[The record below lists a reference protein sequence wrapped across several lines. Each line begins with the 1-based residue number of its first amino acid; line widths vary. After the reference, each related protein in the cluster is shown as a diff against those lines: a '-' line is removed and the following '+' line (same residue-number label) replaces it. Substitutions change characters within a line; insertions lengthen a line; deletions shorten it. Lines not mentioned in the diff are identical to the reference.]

1 MVISHKNLIQL
12 FDLIKSRW
20 FSAQRPRISIAPFR
34 HRLEAQ
40 GRDTHTES
48 TAWCSKTLDLRLS
61 RLGSLLH
68 WLRRSYW
75 DRALKLSFKDQR
87 SFVWESR
94 GKGTKG
100 IPGRGRTMCAKGTV
114 TKGNTVFTEM
124 RRVCDSI
131 TKCQDGEWLLCL
143 LQEELKSSLLFH
155 VCMRQ
160 LHSLSRLHSNLP
172 PCHGLTYTG
181 TAGVNTFFN
190 NHWNIIKTM

>member
-20 FSAQRPRISIAPFR
+20 FSAQRPRMSIAPFR

-48 TAWCSKTLDLRLS
+48 TAWRSKTLDFRLS

-94 GKGTKG
+94 GKGAKG

-124 RRVCDSI
+124 RRVCDSSPNVKMENGSCACFRRNWKARSSSTCACDSFTPYLGCTQIYHPAMASHTLELQVWTHLLII
-131 TKCQDGEWLLCL
+131 TETL
-143 LQEELKSSLLFH
+143 
-155 VCMRQ
+155 
-160 LHSLSRLHSNLP
+160 
-172 PCHGLTYTG
+172 
-181 TAGVNTFFN
+181 
-190 NHWNIIKTM
+190 